1 MRVMSGQTRILLSL
15 RWTMLREPRSRLALS
30 LLAGCAVGLLVGAI
44 LVGARLS
51 DAGDRSFGVALVMPS
66 LLLGFALSAVVSP
79 LAAGGGNQLFPPEQ
93 LSPFPI
99 RPSTHFRSSLLL
111 TPINLAWLL
120 QVVALAGGSAFVTGP
135 GPRLVL
141 ALIVIGVVCRPH
153 NRCRT
158 GPRMVDRRLSSAACR
173 PSGSADDRIRS
184 CSSRGSA
191 ARQRSADYRA

>member
-1 MRVMSGQTRILLSL
+1 MSGQTRILLSL
-15 RWTMLREPRSRLALS
+15 RWTMLREPRSRLACS

-93 LSPFPI
+93 LAAFPI

-120 QVVALAGGSAFVTGP
+120 QVVALAGGYRVRYRAGSAAGACTDSD
-135 GPRLVL
+135 R
-141 ALIVIGVVCRPH
+141 VVCRPH

-158 GPRMVDRRLSSAACR
+158 GPRLVDRRLSSAACR

>member
-1 MRVMSGQTRILLSL
+1 MSGQTRTLLSL
-15 RWTMLREPRSRLALS
+15 RWTMLREPRSRLGLA

-51 DAGDRSFGVALVMPS
+51 DAGDRSFGIALVMPS

-93 LSPFPI
+93 LAAFPI

-120 QVVALAGGSAFVTGP
+120 QVVALAGATAFVTGP

-141 ALIVIGVVCRPH
+141 ALVVIGSYVAFVTVAGQATRL
-153 NRCRT
+153 
-158 GPRMVDRRLSSAACR
+158 VDRRLSSAASR
-173 PSGSADDRIRS
+173 PSRSADDRSRS

-191 ARQRSADYRA
+191 ARQRSAD